1 MYKTNLELK
10 IDAARI
16 RIGILKGLRKSGAG
30 HVGGSMSMA
39 ELMAVLYGGIMRVRP
54 EQPAWEDR
62 DWLVVSKGHCGP
74 AVYSTLALHGY
85 FPEAELATINQGGTN
100 LPSHCDMN
108 KTLGIDMTT
117 GSLGQGMSTAIG
129 IAFGNRYQGRNS
141 YTYLLLGD
149 GEVQEGQVWE
159 GALFA
164 PQHKLSNLVAFV
176 DFNKK
181 QLDGYTKEICDLG
194 DLGQKFRDFGWFTQ
208 DCDGNDVAS
217 VRNAILAAKKS
228 ADKPS
233 MIIMHTE
240 KGIGCT
246 FTEGVYYNHHVKF
259 SDADCQLAIDKLENY
274 IAMVEKEELA
284 YV

>member
-1 MYKTNLELK
+1 MYKNDTELK

-16 RIGILKGLRKSGAG
+16 RIGVLKGLRKSGAG

-39 ELMAVLYGGIMRVRP
+39 ELMAVLYGGAMRVRP

-74 AVYSTLALHGY
+74 AVYSTLALNGF
-85 FPEAELATINQGGTN
+85 FPESELETINQGGTN
-100 LPSHCDMN
+100 LPSHCDRN
-108 KTLGIDMTT
+108 RTPGVDMTT

-129 IAFGNRYQGRNS
+129 VAFGNRYNGRDS
-141 YTYLLLGD
+141 HTYLLLGD
-149 GEVQEGQVWE
+149 GEMQEGQVWE

-164 PQHKLSNLVAFV
+164 AQHKLSNLIAFV
-176 DFNKK
+176 DFNQK
-181 QLDGYTKEICDLG
+181 QLDGYTREICCLG
-194 DLGQKFRDFGWFTQ
+194 DLAQKFRDFGWFAL

-217 VRNAILAAKKS
+217 LRSAVRMAKKN

-233 MIIMHTE
+233 MIVMHTE
-240 KGIGCT
+240 KGVGCT

-259 SDADCQLAIDKLENY
+259 EDKDCQAAIDHLERQ
-274 IAMVEKEELA
+274 IAAMEQEELA
-284 YV
+284 HV